1 MIRMWQ
7 GASGLAKKDGLVS
20 PAYVVLAPKAK
31 IDPRYASYLFKSQRM
46 THRFWDLKH
55 HNTARTSTGCWTAI
69 CRNGRP

>member
-20 PAYVVLAPKAK
+20 PAYVVMAPKAK

-46 THRFWDLKH
+46 THRFWD
-55 HNTARTSTGCWTAI
+55 
-69 CRNGRP
+69 